1 MIVGQGGLWLTSIVE
16 LATVV
21 GCREQGDQLSLR
33 EELVTI
39 LNNLVD
45 IRVKIDFL
53 TIRNLFFIPG
63 ELCISSRSR
72 VCEGTW
78 QPPSRK
84 SGCHREFQ
92 KFSSFSPPLQ
102 MWMKRL
108 CHFHPTPLCPN
119 KLQNYGHVGRVHMY
133 FRHSSCDVLQ
143 GHLDLLWVIIP
154 YQDQTRA
161 SRTGVLDLGRLWAS
175 WSAWK

>member
-1 MIVGQGGLWLTSIVE
+1 MVVGQGGLWLTSIVE

-33 EELVTI
+33 KELVTI

-45 IRVKIDFL
+45 IRVKIEFL
-53 TIRNLFFIPG
+53 KIRNLFFIPG

-84 SGCHREFQ
+84 SGCQREFQ
-92 KFSSFSPPLQ
+92 KFSNFSPPLQ

-108 CHFHPTPLCPN
+108 CHFHPIPLCPKN
-119 KLQNYGHVGRVHMY
+119 FDHVGRVHILGIHHVTYYRARVVSGPFMGT
-133 FRHSSCDVLQ
+133 STLS
-143 GHLDLLWVIIP
+143 GS
-154 YQDQTRA
+154 DQSKSHRSPWSGT
-161 SRTGVLDLGRLWAS
+161 SVGLMIRL
-175 WSAWK
+175 KVE

>member
-1 MIVGQGGLWLTSIVE
+1 MFMQTAKKAGPAPETVELMETLSHGWMLEGLWLTSIVE

-33 EELVTI
+33 KELVTI

-53 TIRNLFFIPG
+53 KIRNLFFIPG

-84 SGCHREFQ
+84 SGCQREFQ
-92 KFSSFSPPLQ
+92 KFSNFSPPLQ

-108 CHFHPTPLCPN
+108 CHFHPIPLCP
-119 KLQNYGHVGRVHMY
+119 K
-133 FRHSSCDVLQ
+133 SCK
-143 GHLDLLWVIIP
+143 IM
-154 YQDQTRA
+154 A
-161 SRTGVLDLGRLWAS
+161 M
-175 WSAWK
+175 